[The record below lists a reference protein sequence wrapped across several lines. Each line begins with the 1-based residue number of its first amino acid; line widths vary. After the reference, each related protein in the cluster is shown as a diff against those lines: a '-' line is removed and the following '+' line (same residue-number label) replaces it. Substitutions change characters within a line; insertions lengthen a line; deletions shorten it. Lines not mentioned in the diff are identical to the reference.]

1 MAHIN
6 LEKILKKRS
15 KLLLDFFFRVKGWS
29 ILVCFILFGIGCLVS
44 YYTLD
49 SEYNLAHLIS
59 GCVTAFLFLAFLL
72 SILRLF
78 EKNITREELEAVIA
92 YDRSIAYDQLF
103 KNLSIENIKS
113 RYQTD
118 PIEIVCPE
126 VYPKRKTIVYRYFEN
141 DSKVFYSQ
149 IGYSW
154 LFFGEKSLY
163 YYHSSVNHIYGYV
176 GHENSCEFDY
186 SDIVSISTS
195 TTHVNEVESLVLT
208 LSLVNGETLDIALRT
223 RPNHY
228 YGSTHELSQKEAYLL
243 STIRNIIRKSK

>member
-1 MAHIN
+1 M
-6 LEKILKKRS
+6 
-15 KLLLDFFFRVKGWS
+15 
-29 ILVCFILFGIGCLVS
+29 VS

-49 SEYNLAHLIS
+49 SEYSFAHLIS
-59 GCVTAFLFLAFLL
+59 GCVTALVFLAFLL

-126 VYPKRKTIVYRYFEN
+126 VYPKRKTIVYRYFKN

-195 TTHVNEVESLVLT
+195 TTHVDEVESLVLT